1 LRRFQYQTWILGL
14 LLMAPGSGSYAQAA
28 ASPTP
33 PAAEAGSMA
42 AVTAGTEVTRLTLEE
57 SLREGVANNP
67 QIRAAEARL
76 EATRGQAMSA
86 RSNFFPKLNASATAV
101 RLNNLSTFALGTPTY
116 IPTTFPVA
124 NPQGDPAPPEDHIHL
139 VPYPSFEIT
148 STREG
153 NVYGAKVELTAPLFT
168 GGRIYNG
175 YQAAK
180 LETSAQDEEIRRLKL
195 DTVYQ
200 VKQAFY
206 GVLLA
211 QAMVKVVD
219 QSYATVAAHYK
230 RVQDLYRQGMVS
242 NLDLL
247 QVEAQL
253 ASIRPQQIMAHNGLE
268 LAKLR
273 LLAVMNMDL
282 ETNLEVAG
290 ELAYAPG
297 QVEELSALKQRAD
310 QERPELRGLGVR
322 VDQANRL
329 KRVAQAG
336 YLPTAGGFANYQWNR
351 GQEMPPNDTIWRP
364 GWQVGASLTVP
375 LFDGL
380 NTRGQVRSAQG
391 LKDQLLMSQAAL
403 RTGIE
408 AEVTA
413 AVLTLRASE
422 EKMAAVG
429 VSVQA
434 AEKNFKVAE
443 DRYAVGMVNHLDV
456 MDAEVMLTTAQANY
470 LQAVNDCLVARAN
483 LEKAVG
489 QMEEVS
495 P

>member
-1 LRRFQYQTWILGL
+1 MRQTRYQVWLFVL
-14 LLMAPGSGSYAQAA
+14 LLAAPLSRSQAQPTGAAGPSPGAPAA
-28 ASPTP
+28 A
-33 PAAEAGSMA
+33 PAAG
-42 AVTAGTEVTRLTLEE
+42 EVMRLTLEE
-57 SLREGVANNP
+57 SLRQGMAHNL
-67 QIRAAEARL
+67 QIRAAEAKL

-86 RSNFFPKLNASATAV
+86 RSNFFPKLNASATIA
-101 RLNNLSTFALGTPTY
+101 RTNNLPTFTLGKATY
-116 IPTTFPVA
+116 IPTSFPVA
-124 NPQGDPAPPEDHIHL
+124 NSSGDPATPADHIHL
-139 VPYPSFEIT
+139 VPFPSFEIT
-148 STREG
+148 NTREG
-153 NVYGAKVELTAPLFT
+153 NIYGAKVELTAPFYT

-180 LETSAQDEEIRRLKL
+180 LETTAQDEEIRRLKL
-195 DTVYQ
+195 DTIYQ

-253 ASIRPQQIMAHNGLE
+253 ASIRPQQIMVHNGLE

-273 LLAVMNMDL
+273 LLAVMNLDL
-282 ETNLEVAG
+282 DTNLEVAG
-290 ELAYAPG
+290 ELAYDP
-297 QVEELSALKQRAD
+297 VPIEELAALKQRAD
-310 QERPELRGLGVR
+310 QERPEMRGLGVR
-322 VDQANRL
+322 IDQTIRM
-329 KRVAQAG
+329 KKVAQAG

-351 GQEMPPNDTIWRP
+351 GQDMPPNDTIWRE

-380 NTRGQVRSAQG
+380 NTRGQVRNAQG
-391 LKDQLLMSQAAL
+391 TQDQLLMSQAAL
-403 RTGIE
+403 RAGIE

-422 EKMAAVG
+422 EKMVATQ

-456 MDAEVMLTTAQANY
+456 MDAEVLLTTAQANSS
-470 LQAVNDCLVARAN
+470 QAVNDCLVARAN
-483 LEKAVG
+483 LDKAIG
-489 QMEEVS
+489 RMEEVS
-495 P
+495 Q